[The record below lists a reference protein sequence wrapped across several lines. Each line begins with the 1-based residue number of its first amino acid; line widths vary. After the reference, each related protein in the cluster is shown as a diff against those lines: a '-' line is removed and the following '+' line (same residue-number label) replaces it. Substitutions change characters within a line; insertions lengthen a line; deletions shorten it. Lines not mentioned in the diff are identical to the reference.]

1 MSFEEIEN
9 AYIWTCE
16 GCGKIA
22 AFPSSDFYRRKDE
35 LKERGWEFVLD
46 EETGHE
52 GWGRTWRH
60 YCQPCRR
67 KRQQTSILD
76 RPVSKSFWDRSKPR
90 EVKG

>member
-1 MSFEEIEN
+1 MSFEEIES

-35 LKERGWEFVLD
+35 LKERGWLFSLE
-46 EETGHE
+46 EETGRE
-52 GWGRTWRH
+52 DWGRTWHH
-60 YCQPCRR
+60 YCQRCRD
-67 KRQQTSILD
+67 KRRQTDWMD
-76 RPVSKSFWDRSKPR
+76 RTYSKPR